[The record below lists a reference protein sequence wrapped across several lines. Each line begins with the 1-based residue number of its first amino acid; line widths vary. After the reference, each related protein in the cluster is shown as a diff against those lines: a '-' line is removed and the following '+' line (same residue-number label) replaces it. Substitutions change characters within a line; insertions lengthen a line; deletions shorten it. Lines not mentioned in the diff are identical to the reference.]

1 LLDADA
7 DRADL
12 ELRLIK
18 PSLKDRDRLAL
29 ASSRMSLRSCGG
41 YVTFVFDLQM
51 CIQHDLRSCG
61 AALVAAAWLRERA
74 YDGNK
79 KERLWEDAVMID
91 RLFRRALV
99 GFGLLLAAL
108 STHVHAQSA
117 PKTVTLVVPYAAGGG
132 TDTVARLIGER
143 MSGTLGQTFIIENV
157 VGGGSTLANDRVARS
172 APDGSMIL
180 INHVALLAAPSL
192 FTNLRYDTKTAF
204 EPVGLVNNAPM
215 VLIGRKS
222 IPGAGPKDFVAWIKA
237 QGDKANFAHGG
248 IGTNSHLCAVMMG
261 NVLGFKPTVVAYRGS
276 APAIGDLLAGQID
289 LLWDQVTNALP
300 QIQAGT
306 LHGIA
311 ITSSERLEH
320 LKDVPTTAELG
331 MPEVSYTMWHGL
343 YVAKGT
349 PKETIGALNSALRK
363 ALSDP
368 GLMEKLKQLGTL
380 PFPDNEMT
388 PEAHA
393 RLFATD
399 LPRVATL
406 VESSGIRASE
416 AK

>member
-1 LLDADA
+1 VTTKTPWEGAVVINRLLKSV
-7 DRADL
+7 L
-12 ELRLIK
+12 
-18 PSLKDRDRLAL
+18 
-29 ASSRMSLRSCGG
+29 
-41 YVTFVFDLQM
+41 T
-51 CIQHDLRSCG
+51 
-61 AALVAAAWLRERA
+61 
-74 YDGNK
+74 
-79 KERLWEDAVMID
+79 
-91 RLFRRALV
+91 
-99 GFGLLLAAL
+99 GFGLLVASFSIEAN
-108 STHVHAQSA
+108 AQSS
-117 PKTVTLVVPYAAGGG
+117 PRTVTLVVPFAAGGG

-143 MSGTLGQTFIIENV
+143 MSSTLGQTVIIENV

-172 APDGSMIL
+172 APDGSTIL

-192 FTNLRYDTKTAF
+192 FTNLRYDTASAF

-222 IPGAGPKDFVAWIKA
+222 LPGATPREFVSWIKA

-261 NVLGFKPTVVAYRGS
+261 NVLGFKPTIAAYRGS
-276 APAIGDLLAGQID
+276 APAIADLLAGQID

-311 ITSSERLEH
+311 ITSPERLEQ

-331 MPEVSYTMWHGL
+331 MPEVSYSMWHGL

-349 PKETIGALNSALRK
+349 PRETVAALNSALRK

-368 GLMEKLKQLGTL
+368 GLLEKFKQLGTL
-380 PFPDNEMT
+380 PFPESQLT
-388 PEAHA
+388 PEGHA
-393 RLFATD
+393 RLFAAD
-399 LPRVATL
+399 LPRVAKL
-406 VESSGIRASE
+406 VESSGIKASE

>member
-1 LLDADA
+1 MIN
-7 DRADL
+7 
-12 ELRLIK
+12 RLF
-18 PSLKDRDRLAL
+18 RLAL
-29 ASSRMSLRSCGG
+29 IGC
-41 YVTFVFDLQM
+41 
-51 CIQHDLRSCG
+51 C
-61 AALVAAAWLRERA
+61 
-74 YDGNK
+74 
-79 KERLWEDAVMID
+79 
-91 RLFRRALV
+91 
-99 GFGLLLAAL
+99 LLPAAL
-108 STHVHAQSA
+108 STQLHAQSG

-143 MSGTLGQTFIIENV
+143 MSRALGQTVIIENV

-172 APDGSMIL
+172 APDGSTVL

-192 FTNLRYDTKTAF
+192 FTNLRYDTKNAF

-215 VLIGRKS
+215 VLIGRKT
-222 IPGAGPKDFVAWIKA
+222 IPGAQPKDFVAWIKA

-311 ITSSERLEH
+311 ITSSKRLEQ

-349 PKETIGALNSALRK
+349 PKETVGALNSALRK

-368 GLMEKLKQLGTL
+368 VLLDKLTQLGTL
-380 PFPDNEMT
+380 PFPEAELT

-393 RLFATD
+393 RLFASD
-399 LPRVATL
+399 LPRVAKL
-406 VESSGIRASE
+406 VESSGVRATE